1 MNATILKNFSHSF
14 SEELLSKR
22 LNIAGIF
29 DFVQNIKQCIN
40 FGMRRKMYKKIL
52 VINMSQLGD
61 LMLTTPVLR
70 ALRTNYPDAHL
81 AILADKRWSD
91 LVQHNKHINE
101 CLLMDKKAADK
112 HFTNLIKFIF
122 EIRSKNFDLVINLHR
137 NERASAIA
145 AFSGATTIVGYS
157 KPVFSLL
164 FDKVMP
170 NPSIARHIKKGLKTE
185 YVPGSQHQVKSHFD
199 VLREALGITN
209 IDDGGLEMWIPQE
222 TETEMARMFSDNFAV
237 DDKVIAFNIGA
248 SWETKRWLDSYFA
261 ECADRLIDEGYAIAF
276 LGGSMDI
283 EIVNACIANMKH
295 RDSDKVKIFT
305 GKLTLAQVA
314 ALLDRCVLFL
324 TTDSG
329 PMHIGVAR
337 NIPIVTMFGASPV
350 PGFYPYDSKDILI
363 QTPEPCHPCGQHTCP
378 RQGEDNMACMKKIPV
393 DVVMKYVHE
402 LLNEYSNRQ
411 AKDIKRNYGQYKCRV
426 VSLKK
431 SDTAKGD

>member
-1 MNATILKNFSHSF
+1 
-14 SEELLSKR
+14 
-22 LNIAGIF
+22 
-29 DFVQNIKQCIN
+29 
-40 FGMRRKMYKKIL
+40 MYNKIL

-70 ALRTNYPDAHL
+70 TLRTNYPSAHIAL
-81 AILADKRWSD
+81 LADKRAAD
-91 LVQHNKHINE
+91 LVQYNKHLDE
-101 CLLMDKKAADK
+101 CILIDKKGADDRLVN
-112 HFTNLIKFIF
+112 FLKFILK
-122 EIRSKNFDLVINLHR
+122 IREKNFDLVINLHR

-145 AFSGATTIVGYS
+145 AFSGADKIVGYS
-157 KPVFSLL
+157 KPGFSLF

-170 NPSIARHIKKGLKTE
+170 NPSIARHIKRGLKTE

-222 TETEMARMFSDNFAV
+222 TESEMARMFSDNFTAE
-237 DDKVIAFNIGA
+237 DRVIAFNIGA
-248 SWETKRWLDSYFA
+248 SWQTKRWIDYYFA

-276 LGGSMDI
+276 LGGGMDI

-314 ALLDRCVLFL
+314 GLLDNCVLFL

-350 PGFYPYDSKDILI
+350 PGFYPYDAKDILI
-363 QTPEPCHPCGQHTCP
+363 QTPESCHPCGRHICP
-378 RQGEDNMACMKKIPV
+378 RQGDENLACMKNITV
-393 DVVMKYVHE
+393 EVVMKYVHE
-402 LLNEYSNRQ
+402 LLDKYGNKQ
-411 AKDIKRNYGQYKCRV
+411 AKELKRVYGQYQCQV
-426 VSLKK
+426 VRK
-431 SDTAKGD
+431 